1 MKWTTANI
9 KHANY
14 TEKHELFVGTHTGS
28 FKYLVPASEKS
39 PHGQRN
45 LGDLGTLGKDSRVT
59 SLAFGNEAQTEI
71 LLGRAKTE
79 VELHHFLDGRD
90 SRQTVVFNDAPI
102 VGLARYNDKLIAGIG
117 NGQIQI
123 LKMQAEEKSEAV
135 VIATGNHMDHLRQC
149 VQVRSIVATG
159 GKERQNN
166 LKVYDLSSD
175 GKQIFSSKNLP
186 NDFLQLEV
194 PVWDSDIGFV
204 DGPSVLA
211 TCSRT
216 GYVRL
221 YDTRKQRRPVA
232 YFASEEHGM
241 SFSTL
246 VARGYFIYT
255 GTTMGVLKAFDTRRM
270 KTHVHTYKGFTGG
283 ISDLHLDTTGRYLSS
298 ASLDRYVRIHDA
310 ESTVLLYQCY
320 VKSKATKIVIRQL
333 ESERKIH
340 EQSNADSDLDIVI
353 NERQKKII
361 SATPVDNE
369 YEAMFNQMPTVGDS
383 DDDLEGAEIAPTK
396 QSKDKL
402 KRKSVFQSQRT
413 KKRKDVQT

>member
-14 TEKHELFVGTHTGS
+14 TEKHELYVGTHTGS

-39 PHGQRN
+39 PHGQSN
-45 LGDLGTLGKDSRVT
+45 LSDIGALGKDSRVT
-59 SLAFGNEAQTEI
+59 SLAFGNEDQTDI

-79 VELHHFLDGRD
+79 VELHSFSDGRR
-90 SRQTVVFNDAPI
+90 SKKTVFFNAAPI

-117 NGQIQI
+117 NGQIQS
-123 LKMQAEEKSEAV
+123 LELQAEKKSEPV
-135 VIATGNHMDHLRQC
+135 VIATGNQMDNLRQC
-149 VQVRSIVATG
+149 AQVRSIVATG

-186 NDFLQLEV
+186 NDYLQLEV
-194 PVWDSDIGFV
+194 PVWDCDVGFV

-221 YDTRKQRRPVA
+221 YDTRKQRRPIA
-232 YFASEEHGM
+232 CFASGEHGM
-241 SFSTL
+241 SFTAL
-246 VARGYFIYT
+246 VARGNFIYT
-255 GTTMGVLKAFDTRRM
+255 GTSMGALKAFDTRRM
-270 KTHVHTYKGFTGG
+270 NTHVHTYKGFTGG
-283 ISDLHLDTTGRYLSS
+283 ISDLHLDTTGSYLSS

-320 VKSKATKIVIRQL
+320 VKSKATKIIIRQL
-333 ESERKIH
+333 ESERKII
-340 EQSNADSDLDIVI
+340 EQPEGDAELEVVSNV
-353 NERQKKII
+353 RQIKSI

-369 YEAMFNQMPTVGDS
+369 YEEMFDQMPTVNDS
-383 DDDLEGAEIAPTK
+383 DDDSEGTEVAAIK

-402 KRKSVFQSQRT
+402 KRKSAITSLKS
-413 KKRKDVQT
+413 KKRKGVQN